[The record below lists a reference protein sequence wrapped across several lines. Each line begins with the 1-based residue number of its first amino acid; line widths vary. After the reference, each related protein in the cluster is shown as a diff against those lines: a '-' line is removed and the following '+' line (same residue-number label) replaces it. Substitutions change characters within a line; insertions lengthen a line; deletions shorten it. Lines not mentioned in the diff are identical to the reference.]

1 MVAAPAFGLRN
12 PALCAILTTSAR
24 GRGGLCR
31 ARPSNLRGHPADS
44 RFPMLRTPFIETL
57 SDLFI
62 RSAQWRGRDE
72 LFVDDIDRITG
83 TEAFDQALTVAQG
96 FADNGAAQVEVIAYL
111 CRSSARHAVAWFA
124 APLSGRIA
132 CSLHV
137 RETPERLGQA
147 LNWLDARILV
157 HDEDLEGEAIAA
169 VAASGHRIRRISLG
183 ARGSAD
189 ADYSDIVAHGKRF
202 DVAAHRPEPDDI
214 AAIVFSS
221 GTTGKPKGIM
231 HTQKTLLEA
240 AKGGQVVMGPI
251 TPDSAT
257 LLYMQ
262 PSFAAWP
269 IIVLPFVAAKAKV
282 CFGKAFT
289 PAAFLESC
297 QRERITLAPLVPTM
311 WRMVFEAEP
320 ENYDLS
326 ALTLVSISGEA
337 PAPSDVRQLYD
348 RICQNICCVYL
359 AGEAFTASGVM
370 ANTRDLMERGKIG
383 SSGRPVVGGDV
394 RILVPGGGFD
404 DEVANGET
412 GEIAISGP
420 SLAIGYWKDPE
431 LTREKFRDGWWR
443 SGDLGRLDA
452 DNYLW
457 VSGRIDNVIN
467 TGGIKVSGE
476 EIEHALLSHPS
487 VAQCAVV
494 GQPDQRMGQRI
505 EAYLVARGAPPDIE
519 EISLFLRQQRHLA
532 GFKVPKAFHWID
544 EMPTGPTGKLFRRAL
559 RVDGS

>member
-1 MVAAPAFGLRN
+1 
-12 PALCAILTTSAR
+12 
-24 GRGGLCR
+24 
-31 ARPSNLRGHPADS
+31 
-44 RFPMLRTPFIETL
+44 MLRTPFIETL

-72 LFVDDIDRITG
+72 LFVDDENRIPG
-83 TEAFDQALTVAQG
+83 TDALDQALGMAQG
-96 FADNGAAQVEVIAYL
+96 FAANGAASGEVIAFL

-137 RETPERLGQA
+137 RERTQRLGQA
-147 LNWLDARILV
+147 LGWLDAKILV
-157 HDEDLEGEAIAA
+157 HDDDLEAEAIAA
-169 VAASGHRIRRISLG
+169 VTASGRAIRRISLG

-189 ADYSDIVAHGKRF
+189 ADYSDIVASMARF
-202 DVAAHRPEPDDI
+202 DIAANRPKPADL

-282 CFGKAFT
+282 CFGKIFT
-289 PAAFLESC
+289 PAAFLETC
-297 QRERITLAPLVPTM
+297 QRERITKAPLVPTM
-311 WRMVFEAEP
+311 WRMVFEASP

-348 RICQNICCVYL
+348 RICKNICCVYL
-359 AGEAFTASGVM
+359 SGEAFTASGVM

-394 RILVPGGGFD
+394 RILVPGGSFD
-404 DEVANGET
+404 DEAADGET

-420 SLAIGYWKDPE
+420 SLAVGYWKDPE

-452 DNYLW
+452 DRYLW

-467 TGGIKVSGE
+467 SGGIKVSGE

-494 GQPDQRMGQRI
+494 GQPDQKLGQRI
-505 EAYLVARGAPPDIE
+505 EAYLVARGAPPAHDDI
-519 EISLFLRQQRHLA
+519 SRFLREQRHLA
-532 GFKVPKAFHWID
+532 GYKIPKAFHWID
-544 EMPTGPTGKLFRRAL
+544 AMPTGPTGKLFRRAL
-559 RVDGS
+559 RVDG

>member
-1 MVAAPAFGLRN
+1 VDARHEATHDEIGYSRLATAASL
-12 PALCAILTTSAR
+12 
-24 GRGGLCR
+24 
-31 ARPSNLRGHPADS
+31 ADA
-44 RFPMLRTPFIETL
+44 PMLRTPHIETL

-62 RSAQWRGRDE
+62 RSAAWRGRDE
-72 LFVDDIDRITG
+72 LFVDDTDRIGG
-83 TEAFDQALTVAQG
+83 TEALDAALAIAQSC
-96 FADNGAAQVEVIAYL
+96 ANNGASSGNVIAFL

-137 RETPERLGQA
+137 RETPERLGEA
-147 LNWLDARILV
+147 LGWLEAGILV
-157 HDEDLEGEAIAA
+157 HDEDLEDLAIAA
-169 VAASGHRIRRISLG
+169 VTISGRPIRRISLG
-183 ARGSAD
+183 ARGGAD
-189 ADYSDIVAHGKRF
+189 ADYGHIVTTSPRF
-202 DVAAHRPEPDDI
+202 DIASNRPKPSDI

-221 GTTGKPKGIM
+221 GTTGRPKGIM
-231 HTQKTLLEA
+231 HTQKTMLEA

-269 IIVLPFVAAKAKV
+269 IIVLPFVAAKARV

-289 PAAFLESC
+289 PAAFLETC
-297 QRERITLAPLVPTM
+297 ARERITKAPLVPTM
-311 WRMVFEAEP
+311 WRMVFEAGP

-348 RICQNICCVYL
+348 RVCKNICCVYL
-359 AGEAFTASGVM
+359 SGEAFTASGVM
-370 ANTRDLMERGKIG
+370 ANSRDLLERGKIG
-383 SSGRPVVGGDV
+383 SSGRPAVGADV
-394 RILVPGGGFD
+394 KILVPGGGFD
-404 DEVANGET
+404 DEAANGET

-420 SLAIGYWKDPE
+420 SLSIGYWKDE
-431 LTREKFRDGWWR
+431 KLTREKFRDGWWR
-443 SGDLGRLDA
+443 SGDLGRMDE

-494 GQPDQRMGQRI
+494 GQPDHQLGQRI
-505 EAYLVARGAPPDIE
+505 EAYLVARGAVPDFEQIGVY
-519 EISLFLRQQRHLA
+519 LRRERHLA
-532 GFKVPKAFHWID
+532 GFKVPKAFHLVD
-544 EMPTGPTGKLFRRAL
+544 ELPTGPTGKLFRRAL

>member
-1 MVAAPAFGLRN
+1 
-12 PALCAILTTSAR
+12 
-24 GRGGLCR
+24 
-31 ARPSNLRGHPADS
+31 
-44 RFPMLRTPFIETL
+44 MLRTPFIDTL

-62 RSAQWRGRDE
+62 RSAAWRGRDE
-72 LFVDDIDRITG
+72 LFVDEENRITG
-83 TEAFDQALTVAQG
+83 TDALDQALKIAQG
-96 FADNGAAQVEVIAYL
+96 FADHGAAPGDVIAYL
-111 CRSSARHAVAWFA
+111 SRSSARHAVTWFA

-147 LNWLDARILV
+147 LDWLEAKILV
-157 HDEDLEGEAIAA
+157 HDDDLEAEAIAA
-169 VAASGHRIRRISLG
+169 VAASGRPTRRISLG
-183 ARGSAD
+183 ARGGAD
-189 ADYSDIVAHGKRF
+189 ADYSDLVATAVRF
-202 DVAAHRPEPDDI
+202 DVAANRPKPSDV

-231 HTQKTLLEA
+231 HSQKTLLEA

-269 IIVLPFVAAKAKV
+269 IIVLPYVAGKAKV
-282 CFGKAFT
+282 CFGKLFT

-311 WRMVFEAEP
+311 WRMVFEASP

-348 RICQNICCVYL
+348 KFCRNICCVYL
-359 AGEAFTASGVM
+359 SGEAFNASGVM

-383 SSGRPVVGGDV
+383 SSGRPVVGADV
-394 RILVPGGGFD
+394 RILAAGGSFD
-404 DEVANGET
+404 DEAANGET

-420 SLAIGYWKDPE
+420 SLAIGYWRDPE

-467 TGGIKVSGE
+467 SGGIKVSGE
-476 EIEHALLSHPS
+476 EIEHALLSHPAI
-487 VAQCAVV
+487 AQCAVV
-494 GQPDQRMGQRI
+494 GQPDPLIGQRI
-505 EAYLVARGAPPDIE
+505 EAYLVARGAPPE
-519 EISLFLRQQRHLA
+519 AGEIDRFLRQERHLA
-532 GFKVPKAFHWID
+532 GYKIPKAFHWLE

-559 RVDGS
+559 RAEP

>member
-1 MVAAPAFGLRN
+1 
-12 PALCAILTTSAR
+12 
-24 GRGGLCR
+24 
-31 ARPSNLRGHPADS
+31 
-44 RFPMLRTPFIETL
+44 MLRTPFIETL

-62 RSAQWRGRDE
+62 RSAAWRGREE
-72 LFVDDIDRITG
+72 LFVDDDDRITG
-83 TEAFDQALTVAQG
+83 TAALDQALRIARG
-96 FADNGAAQVEVIAYL
+96 FADHGAAPGEVIAYL

-137 RETPERLGQA
+137 RETPRRLGQA
-147 LNWLDARILV
+147 LDWLEAKILV
-157 HDEDLEGEAIAA
+157 HDADLEAEAIAA
-169 VAASGHRIRRISLG
+169 VAAAGRTILRISLG
-183 ARGSAD
+183 GRCSAD
-189 ADYSDIVAHGKRF
+189 ADYGGIVATAAPF
-202 DVAAHRPEPDDI
+202 DVSSSRPKPADL

-221 GTTGKPKGIM
+221 GTTGRPKGIM
-231 HTQKTLLEA
+231 HSQKTLLEA

-269 IIVLPFVAAKAKV
+269 IIVLPFVAAKAKI
-282 CFGKAFT
+282 CFGRAFT

-297 QRERITLAPLVPTM
+297 QRERITKAPLVPTM
-311 WRMVFEAEP
+311 WRMVFEAGP
-320 ENYDLS
+320 EKYDLS

-337 PAPSDVRQLYD
+337 PAPSDLRQLYD
-348 RICQNICCVYL
+348 RVCKNICCVYL
-359 AGEAFTASGVM
+359 AGEGFTACGVM
-370 ANTRDLMERGKIG
+370 ANTRDLMERNKIG
-383 SSGRPVVGGDV
+383 SSGRPVAGVDLK
-394 RILVPGGGFD
+394 ILLPGRSFD
-404 DEVANGET
+404 NEAAAGET

-443 SGDLGRLDA
+443 SGDLGWLDA

-467 TGGIKVSGE
+467 SGGIKVSGE

-494 GQPDQRMGQRI
+494 GQPDQGLGQRI
-505 EAYLVARGAPPDIE
+505 EAYLVARGAPPDTDE
-519 EISLFLRQQRHLA
+519 LAAFLRQQRHLA
-532 GFKVPKAFHWID
+532 GYKIPKAFHWID

-559 RVDGS
+559 RAEG

>member
-1 MVAAPAFGLRN
+1 
-12 PALCAILTTSAR
+12 
-24 GRGGLCR
+24 
-31 ARPSNLRGHPADS
+31 
-44 RFPMLRTPFIETL
+44 MLRTPFIETL

-269 IIVLPFVAAKAKV
+269 IIVLPFVAAQAKV

-311 WRMVFEAEP
+311 WRMVFEAGP

-359 AGEAFTASGVM
+359 SGEAFTASGVM

-505 EAYLVARGAPPDIE
+505 EAYLVARGAPPDDE

>member
-1 MVAAPAFGLRN
+1 MDRVLQELVIYPAI
-12 PALCAILTTSAR
+12 P
-24 GRGGLCR
+24 
-31 ARPSNLRGHPADS
+31 PVQD
-44 RFPMLRTPFIETL
+44 FPMLRTPFIETL

-62 RSAQWRGRDE
+62 RSAAWRGRDE
-72 LFVDDIDRITG
+72 LFVDEADRITG
-83 TEAFDQALTVAQG
+83 SEALDQALRIAQG
-96 FADNGAAQVEVIAYL
+96 FADRGAAPGEVIAFL

-137 RETPERLGQA
+137 RETAERLGQA
-147 LNWLDARILV
+147 LDWLDARVLV
-157 HDEDLEGEAIAA
+157 HDEDLEAEAIAA
-169 VAASGHRIRRISLG
+169 VAASGRAVRRISLG

-189 ADYSDIVAHGKRF
+189 ADYSGIVTTAAPF
-202 DVAAHRPEPDDI
+202 DVAANRPKASDV

-231 HTQKTLLEA
+231 HSQKTLLEA

-269 IIVLPFVAAKAKV
+269 IIVLPYVAAKAKI
-282 CFGKAFT
+282 CFGKLFT

-311 WRMVFEAEP
+311 WRMVFEAGP

-326 ALTLVSISGEA
+326 ALALVSISGEA
-337 PAPSDVRQLYD
+337 PAPSDVRQLHD
-348 RICQNICCVYL
+348 RFCKNICCVYL
-359 AGEAFTASGVM
+359 SGEAFTASGVM

-383 SSGRPVVGGDV
+383 SSGRPVVGADV
-394 RILVPGGGFD
+394 RILMPGGGFD
-404 DEVANGET
+404 DEAPNGET

-431 LTREKFRDGWWR
+431 LTREKFHDGWWR
-443 SGDLGRLDA
+443 SGDLGRLDI

-467 TGGIKVSGE
+467 SGGIKVSGE
-476 EIEHALLSHPS
+476 EIEHALLSHPAI
-487 VAQCAVV
+487 AQCAVV
-494 GQPDQRMGQRI
+494 GQPDPHFGQRI
-505 EAYLVARGAPPDIE
+505 EAYLVARDARPE
-519 EISLFLRQQRHLA
+519 ASELELFLRRERHLA
-532 GFKVPKAFHWID
+532 GYKIPKAFHWID
-544 EMPTGPTGKLFRRAL
+544 AMPTGPTGKLFRRAL
-559 RVDGS
+559 RTD

>member
-1 MVAAPAFGLRN
+1 MPITAISSRRAAP
-12 PALCAILTTSAR
+12 
-24 GRGGLCR
+24 
-31 ARPSNLRGHPADS
+31 
-44 RFPMLRTPFIETL
+44 
-57 SDLFI
+57 
-62 RSAQWRGRDE
+62 
-72 LFVDDIDRITG
+72 
-83 TEAFDQALTVAQG
+83 
-96 FADNGAAQVEVIAYL
+96 
-111 CRSSARHAVAWFA
+111 
-124 APLSGRIA
+124 
-132 CSLHV
+132 
-137 RETPERLGQA
+137 
-147 LNWLDARILV
+147 
-157 HDEDLEGEAIAA
+157 
-169 VAASGHRIRRISLG
+169 
-183 ARGSAD
+183 
-189 ADYSDIVAHGKRF
+189 F
-202 DVAAHRPEPDDI
+202 DVAANRPKPSDI

-221 GTTGKPKGIM
+221 GTTGRPKGIM
-231 HTQKTLLEA
+231 HSQKTLLEA

-269 IIVLPFVAAKAKV
+269 IIVLPYVAGKAKV

-311 WRMVFEAEP
+311 WRMVFEADP

-348 RICQNICCVYL
+348 RFCKNICCVYL
-359 AGEAFTASGVM
+359 SGEAFTASGVM

-394 RILVPGGGFD
+394 RILVPGGSFD
-404 DEVANGET
+404 DEAENGET

-431 LTREKFRDGWWR
+431 LSREKFRDGWWR

-467 TGGIKVSGE
+467 SGGIKVSGE

-494 GQPDQRMGQRI
+494 GQPDQRLGQRI
-505 EAYLVARGAPPDIE
+505 EAYLVARGAPPAVRRNRASSCARSA
-519 EISLFLRQQRHLA
+519 ISPATR
-532 GFKVPKAFHWID
+532 
-544 EMPTGPTGKLFRRAL
+544 FRRRFTGSTRCRPARPENCSAARCGRIANSYLCRPL
-559 RVDGS
+559 RSPGRC

>member
-1 MVAAPAFGLRN
+1 
-12 PALCAILTTSAR
+12 
-24 GRGGLCR
+24 
-31 ARPSNLRGHPADS
+31 
-44 RFPMLRTPFIETL
+44 MLRTPFIETL

-72 LFVDDIDRITG
+72 LFVDEDNRITG
-83 TEAFDQALTVAQG
+83 TEALDHALRLAQG
-96 FADNGAAQVEVIAYL
+96 FADNGAALGDVVAYL
-111 CRSSARHAVAWFA
+111 CKSSARHAVAWFA

-137 RETPERLGQA
+137 RETPERLGRA
-147 LNWLDARILV
+147 LDWLDAKILV
-157 HDEDLEGEAIAA
+157 HDCDLEAQAVAA
-169 VAASGHRIRRISLG
+169 VAASGRAIRRVSLG
-183 ARGSAD
+183 VRGTAD
-189 ADYSDIVAHGKRF
+189 ADYGDIVAREKPF
-202 DVAAHRPEPDDI
+202 DVAAKRPKPADI

-231 HTQKTLLEA
+231 HSQKTLLEA

-269 IIVLPFVAAKAKV
+269 IIVLPYVAGKAKV
-282 CFGKAFT
+282 CFGKVFT
-289 PAAFLESC
+289 PAAFLQSC
-297 QRERITLAPLVPTM
+297 ERERITLAPLVPTM
-311 WRMVFEAEP
+311 WRMVFEAGP
-320 ENYDLS
+320 EQYDLS

-348 RICQNICCVYL
+348 RICRNICCVYL
-359 AGEAFTASGVM
+359 SGEAFTASGVM
-370 ANTRDLMERGKIG
+370 ANTRDLMERDKIG

-394 RILVPGGGFD
+394 RILVPGGSFD
-404 DEVANGET
+404 DEAAGGET

-420 SLAIGYWKDPE
+420 SLSVGYWKDE
-431 LTREKFRDGWWR
+431 ALTREKFRDGWWR

-467 TGGIKVSGE
+467 SGGIKVSGE
-476 EIEHALLSHPS
+476 EIEHALLSHPKI
-487 VAQCAVV
+487 AQCAVV
-494 GQPDQRMGQRI
+494 GQPDPQIGQRI
-505 EAYLVARGAPPDIE
+505 EAYLVARGTPPDAE
-519 EISLFLRQQRHLA
+519 ELSRFLREQRHLA

-559 RVDGS
+559 RVEE

>member
-1 MVAAPAFGLRN
+1 
-12 PALCAILTTSAR
+12 
-24 GRGGLCR
+24 
-31 ARPSNLRGHPADS
+31 
-44 RFPMLRTPFIETL
+44 MLRTPFIETL

-62 RSAQWRGRDE
+62 RSAEWRGRDE
-72 LFVDDIDRITG
+72 LFVDDDNRITG
-83 TEAFDQALTVAQG
+83 RDALDQALKMAQG
-96 FADNGAAQVEVIAYL
+96 FAAHGAVSGEVVAYL
-111 CRSSARHAVAWFA
+111 CRSSARHAVVWFA

-137 RETPERLGQA
+137 RETAARLGQA
-147 LNWLDARILV
+147 LEWLEAKILV
-157 HDEDLEGEAIAA
+157 HDEDLEAEAIAA
-169 VAASGHRIRRISLG
+169 VAASGRAIRRISLG

-189 ADYSDIVAHGKRF
+189 ADYGGIVASMARL
-202 DVAAHRPEPDDI
+202 DIASMRPKPADI

-231 HTQKTLLEA
+231 HSQKTLLEA

-269 IIVLPFVAAKAKV
+269 IIVLPFVGAKAKI
-282 CFGKAFT
+282 CFGKNFT

-297 QRERITLAPLVPTM
+297 QRERITKAPLVPTM
-311 WRMVFEAEP
+311 WRMVFEAGP

-348 RICQNICCVYL
+348 RICKNICCVYL
-359 AGEAFTASGVM
+359 SGEAFTASGVM

-383 SSGRPVVGGDV
+383 SSGRPVFGGDV
-394 RILVPGGGFD
+394 RILVPGGSFD
-404 DEVANGET
+404 DETADGEI

-420 SLAIGYWKDPE
+420 SIAAGYWKDPE
-431 LTREKFRDGWWR
+431 LTAEKFRDGWWR

-452 DNYLW
+452 DRYLW

-494 GQPDQRMGQRI
+494 GQPDPLTGQRI
-505 EAYLVARGAPPDIE
+505 EAYLVARGEPPADDE
-519 EISLFLRQQRHLA
+519 VGRFLREQHHLA
-532 GFKVPKAFHWID
+532 GYKIPKAFHWID
-544 EMPTGPTGKLFRRAL
+544 AMPTGPTGKLFRRAL
-559 RVDGS
+559 RVDG

>member
-1 MVAAPAFGLRN
+1 V
-12 PALCAILTTSAR
+12 I
-24 GRGGLCR
+24 
-31 ARPSNLRGHPADS
+31 
-44 RFPMLRTPFIETL
+44 RTPFIETL

-72 LFVDDIDRITG
+72 LFVDDTDRITG
-83 TEAFDQALTVAQG
+83 ADALDQALRIAQG
-96 FADNGAAQVEVIAYL
+96 FAGLGATPSDVIAYL

-147 LNWLDARILV
+147 LAWLDAKILV
-157 HDEDLEGEAIAA
+157 HDEDLEPEAVAAIAA
-169 VAASGHRIRRISLG
+169 SGRTIKRISLG
-183 ARGSAD
+183 ARGSAA
-189 ADYSDIVAHGKRF
+189 ADYRDIVATKVPF
-202 DVAAHRPEPDDI
+202 DVAAQRPKPADI

-251 TPDSAT
+251 TSDSAT

-297 QRERITLAPLVPTM
+297 QRERITKAPLVPTM
-311 WRMVFEAEP
+311 WRMVFEANP

-348 RICQNICCVYL
+348 RICRNICCVYL
-359 AGEAFTASGVM
+359 SGEAFTASGVM

-394 RILVPGGGFD
+394 RILVPGGSFD
-404 DEVANGET
+404 DEAANGET

-431 LTREKFRDGWWR
+431 LTAEKFRDGWWR

-476 EIEHALLSHPS
+476 EIEHALLSHPA

-494 GQPDQRMGQRI
+494 GQPDARLGQRI
-505 EAYLVARGAPPDIE
+505 EAYLVARGARPEAE
-519 EISLFLRQQRHLA
+519 EISQFLRQQRHLA

-559 RVDGS
+559 RADG

>member
-1 MVAAPAFGLRN
+1 
-12 PALCAILTTSAR
+12 
-24 GRGGLCR
+24 
-31 ARPSNLRGHPADS
+31 
-44 RFPMLRTPFIETL
+44 MLRTPFIETL

-62 RSAQWRGRDE
+62 RSAGWRGRDE
-72 LFVDDIDRITG
+72 LFVDEIDRISG
-83 TEAFDQALTVAQG
+83 ADALDQALRIAQG
-96 FADNGAAQVEVIAYL
+96 FADHDAAPGQLVAYL

-137 RETPERLGQA
+137 RETPERLGHA
-147 LNWLDARILV
+147 LDWLEAKILV
-157 HDEDLEGEAIAA
+157 HDEDLGAEAMAA
-169 VAASGHRIRRISLG
+169 VAASGRPIRRISLG

-189 ADYSDIVAHGKRF
+189 ADYDDIVVATAAAF
-202 DVAAHRPEPDDI
+202 DVAAQRPKPADI
-214 AAIVFSS
+214 AAIVLSS

-231 HTQKTLLEA
+231 HTQQTLLEA

-297 QRERITLAPLVPTM
+297 QRERITKAPLVPTM
-311 WRMVFEAEP
+311 WRMVFEATP

-348 RICQNICCVYL
+348 RICKNICCVYL
-359 AGEAFTASGVM
+359 SGEAFTASGVM

-394 RILVPGGGFD
+394 KILNPGGGFD
-404 DEVANGET
+404 DEAADGDT
-412 GEIAISGP
+412 GEIAVSGP

-452 DNYLW
+452 DHYLW

-467 TGGIKVSGE
+467 SGGIKVSGE
-476 EIEHALLSHPS
+476 EIEHALLSHPA

-494 GQPDQRMGQRI
+494 GQPDSRLGQRI
-505 EAYLVARGAPPDIE
+505 EAYLVARGAPPDAE
-519 EISLFLRQQRHLA
+519 EIIAFLRREHHLA

-544 EMPTGPTGKLFRRAL
+544 AMPTGPTGKLFRRAL
-559 RVDGS
+559 RADG

>member
-1 MVAAPAFGLRN
+1 
-12 PALCAILTTSAR
+12 
-24 GRGGLCR
+24 
-31 ARPSNLRGHPADS
+31 
-44 RFPMLRTPFIETL
+44 MLRTPYIETL

-72 LFVDDIDRITG
+72 LFVDDETRITG
-83 TEAFDQALTVAQG
+83 TQALDQALRLAQG
-96 FADNGAAQVEVIAYL
+96 FADHGAASTEVIAYL

-147 LNWLDARILV
+147 LAWLDARLLV
-157 HDEDLEGEAIAA
+157 HDGDLETQAIAA
-169 VAASGHRIRRISLG
+169 IAASNCAIRRISLG

-189 ADYSDIVAHGKRF
+189 ADYGTLTSATDRF
-202 DVAAHRPEPDDI
+202 DIAAHRPKPADI

-221 GTTGKPKGIM
+221 GTTGKPKGII
-231 HTQKTLLEA
+231 HSQKTLFEA

-269 IIVLPFVAAKAKV
+269 IIVLPYVAGKAKV
-282 CFGKAFT
+282 CFGKLFT
-289 PAAFLESC
+289 PTAFLEAC

-311 WRMVFEAEP
+311 WRMVFEAGP

-326 ALTLVSISGEA
+326 SLTLVSISGEA

-348 RICQNICCVYL
+348 RICRNICCVYL
-359 AGEAFTASGVM
+359 SGEAFTASGVM

-394 RILVPGGGFD
+394 RILTPGAGFD
-404 DEVANGET
+404 DEAADGET

-431 LTREKFRDGWWR
+431 LTRQKFRDGWWR
-443 SGDLGRLDA
+443 SGDLGRLD
-452 DNYLW
+452 DDRFLW

-476 EIEHALLSHPS
+476 EIEHALLSHPGI
-487 VAQCAVV
+487 AQCAVV
-494 GQPDQRMGQRI
+494 GQPDRQMGQRI
-505 EAYLVARGAPPDIE
+505 EAFIVARGTPPDSAE
-519 EISLFLRQQRHLA
+519 LDGFLRRQRHLA
-532 GFKVPKAFHWID
+532 GFKVPKTFHFLD
-544 EMPTGPTGKLFRRAL
+544 ALPTGPTGKLFRRAL
-559 RVDGS
+559 RTEE

>member
-1 MVAAPAFGLRN
+1 M
-12 PALCAILTTSAR
+12 
-24 GRGGLCR
+24 
-31 ARPSNLRGHPADS
+31 H
-44 RFPMLRTPFIETL
+44 RTPFIETL

-62 RSAQWRGRDE
+62 RSAAWRGRDE
-72 LFVDDIDRITG
+72 LFVDDEDRITG
-83 TEAFDQALTVAQG
+83 GDALDQALRIAQG
-96 FADNGAAQVEVIAYL
+96 FAAHGAAPGQLIAYL

-124 APLSGRIA
+124 APLSGRVA

-137 RETPERLGQA
+137 RETTERLGQA
-147 LNWLDARILV
+147 LDWLEAKILV
-157 HDEDLEGEAIAA
+157 HDRDLEADAIAA
-169 VAASGHRIRRISLG
+169 VAASGRMIRRISLG
-183 ARGSAD
+183 ERGSAD
-189 ADYSDIVAHGKRF
+189 ADYSDIVATATPF
-202 DVAAHRPEPDDI
+202 DVAANRPKPADL

-221 GTTGKPKGIM
+221 GTTGRPKGIM
-231 HTQKTLLEA
+231 HSQKTLLEA

-269 IIVLPFVAAKAKV
+269 IIVLPFVAAKAKI

-297 QRERITLAPLVPTM
+297 ARERITKAPLVPTM
-311 WRMVFEAEP
+311 WRMVFEAGP

-326 ALTLVSISGEA
+326 ALTLVSISGEP

-348 RICQNICCVYL
+348 RICRNICCVYL
-359 AGEAFTASGVM
+359 SGEAFTASGVM

-383 SSGRPVVGGDV
+383 SSGRPAVGGDV
-394 RILVPGGGFD
+394 KILVPGAGFD
-404 DEVANGET
+404 DEAPDGEI

-420 SLAIGYWKDPE
+420 SLAVGYWKDPE

-443 SGDLGRLDA
+443 SGDLGRLDE
-452 DNYLW
+452 DRYLW

-467 TGGIKVSGE
+467 SGGIKVSGE
-476 EIEHALLSHPS
+476 EIEHALLSHPA

-494 GQPDQRMGQRI
+494 GQPDHTLGQRI
-505 EAYLVARGAPPDIE
+505 EAYLVARGAPPADD
-519 EISLFLRQQRHLA
+519 EIGRFLRQERQLA
-532 GFKVPKAFHWID
+532 GFKIPKAFHWID
-544 EMPTGPTGKLFRRAL
+544 AMPTGPTGKIFRRAL
-559 RVDGS
+559 RA

>member
-1 MVAAPAFGLRN
+1 
-12 PALCAILTTSAR
+12 
-24 GRGGLCR
+24 
-31 ARPSNLRGHPADS
+31 
-44 RFPMLRTPFIETL
+44 MLRTPFIETL

-72 LFVDDIDRITG
+72 LFVDEEHRVAGSD
-83 TEAFDQALTVAQG
+83 ALDQALRIAQS
-96 FADNGAAQVEVIAYL
+96 FADNGAASGQVIAYL

-137 RETPERLGQA
+137 RETAERIGQA
-147 LNWLDARILV
+147 LDWLDAKILV
-157 HDEDLEGEAIAA
+157 HDADLAAEAIAA
-169 VAASGHRIRRISLG
+169 VAASGRTIRRISLG
-183 ARGSAD
+183 GRGSAD
-189 ADYSDIVAHGKRF
+189 ADYSGIVVTTRPFDIVSNRPK
-202 DVAAHRPEPDDI
+202 AADI

-221 GTTGKPKGIM
+221 GTTGRPKGIM

-289 PAAFLESC
+289 PTAFLESC
-297 QRERITLAPLVPTM
+297 QRERITKAPLVPTM
-311 WRMVFEAEP
+311 WRMVFEAGP

-326 ALTLVSISGEA
+326 ALNLVSISGEA

-348 RICQNICCVYL
+348 RICKNICCVYL
-359 AGEAFTASGVM
+359 AGEGFTACGVM
-370 ANTRDLMERGKIG
+370 ANTRDLMERNKIG

-394 RILVPGGGFD
+394 RILVPGGSFD
-404 DEVANGET
+404 DEVADGET

-420 SLAIGYWKDPE
+420 SLAIGYWKDAE

-452 DNYLW
+452 DRYLW

-467 TGGIKVSGE
+467 SGGIKVSGE

-487 VAQCAVV
+487 VAQCAVI
-494 GQPDQRMGQRI
+494 GQPDPLMGQRI
-505 EAYLVARGAPPDIE
+505 EAYLVARGAPPDAK
-519 EISLFLRQQRHLA
+519 EISQFLRQQRHLA
-532 GFKVPKAFHWID
+532 GFKVPKAFHWI
-544 EMPTGPTGKLFRRAL
+544 EQMPTGPTGKLFRRAL
-559 RVDGS
+559 REDG

>member
-1 MVAAPAFGLRN
+1 
-12 PALCAILTTSAR
+12 
-24 GRGGLCR
+24 
-31 ARPSNLRGHPADS
+31 
-44 RFPMLRTPFIETL
+44 MLRTPFIETL

-72 LFVDDIDRITG
+72 LFVDDEHRITG
-83 TEAFDQALTVAQG
+83 TDALDQALRVAKG
-96 FADNGAAQVEVIAYL
+96 FADNGAASGEVIAFL

-137 RETPERLGQA
+137 RETVERLGQA
-147 LNWLDARILV
+147 LDWLEAKILV
-157 HDEDLEGEAIAA
+157 HDADLEAEAIAA
-169 VAASGHRIRRISLG
+169 VVSSGRAIRRISLG
-183 ARGSAD
+183 ARGRAD
-189 ADYSDIVAHGKRF
+189 ADYGDIVATAQPF
-202 DVAAHRPEPDDI
+202 DVASNRPRPSDI

-221 GTTGKPKGIM
+221 GTTGRPKGIM
-231 HTQKTLLEA
+231 HSQKTLLEA

-269 IIVLPFVAAKAKV
+269 IIVLPYMAAKAKI
-282 CFGKAFT
+282 CFGKLFT
-289 PAAFLESC
+289 PPAFLEAC

-311 WRMVFEAEP
+311 WRMVFEARP

-348 RICQNICCVYL
+348 RFCKNICCVYL
-359 AGEAFTASGVM
+359 SGEAFTASGVM
-370 ANTRDLMERGKIG
+370 ANTPDLMERDKIG
-383 SSGRPVVGGDV
+383 SSGRPVVGCDV
-394 RILVPGGGFD
+394 RILAPGGGFD
-404 DEVANGET
+404 DEAAAGET

-420 SLAIGYWKDPE
+420 SLAVGYWKDPE
-431 LTREKFRDGWWR
+431 LTAEKFRDGWWR
-443 SGDLGRLDA
+443 SGDLGRLDT

-467 TGGIKVSGE
+467 SGGIKVSGE

-494 GQPDQRMGQRI
+494 GQPDPRLGQRI
-505 EAYLVARGAPPDIE
+505 EAYLVARGAAPDAGE
-519 EISLFLRQQRHLA
+519 LDRFLRQQRHLA
-532 GFKVPKAFHWID
+532 GYQIPKAFHWLD
-544 EMPTGPTGKLFRRAL
+544 AMPTGPTGKLFRRAL
-559 RVDGS
+559 RADSPTG

>member
-1 MVAAPAFGLRN
+1 MASLPTH
-12 PALCAILTTSAR
+12 I
-24 GRGGLCR
+24 
-31 ARPSNLRGHPADS
+31 
-44 RFPMLRTPFIETL
+44 PMLRTPAIETL

-72 LFVDDIDRITG
+72 LFVDEEHRITG
-83 TEAFDQALTVAQG
+83 ADAFDSALRLAQG
-96 FADNGAAQVEVIAYL
+96 FADNGAAAGEVVAYL
-111 CRSSARHAVAWFA
+111 CRSSARHAVTWFA

-147 LNWLDARILV
+147 LDWLEAKVLV
-157 HDEDLEGEAIAA
+157 HDEDLETQAIAA
-169 VAASGHRIRRISLG
+169 IAASGRTIRRVSLG
-183 ARGSAD
+183 ERGRAD
-189 ADYSDIVAHGKRF
+189 ADYAGIVATAACF
-202 DVAAHRPEPDDI
+202 NVAANRPKPADI

-221 GTTGKPKGIM
+221 GTTGRPKGIM
-231 HTQKTLLEA
+231 HSQKTLLEA

-282 CFGKAFT
+282 CFGKVFT

-297 QRERITLAPLVPTM
+297 QRERITKAPLVPTM
-311 WRMVFEAEP
+311 WRMVFEAGP

-348 RICQNICCVYL
+348 RICRNICCVYL
-359 AGEAFTASGVM
+359 SGEAFTASGVM
-370 ANTRDLMERGKIG
+370 ANTRDLMERNKIG

-394 RILVPGGGFD
+394 RILAAGGGFD
-404 DEVANGET
+404 DEAYNGET

-476 EIEHALLSHPS
+476 EIEHALLSHPA

-494 GQPDQRMGQRI
+494 GQPDHQLGQRI
-505 EAYLVARGAPPDIE
+505 EAYLVARGTPPDSD
-519 EISLFLRQQRHLA
+519 EIALFLRREHHLA

-544 EMPTGPTGKLFRRAL
+544 AMPTGPTGKLFRRAL
-559 RVDGS
+559 RVDG

>member
-1 MVAAPAFGLRN
+1 
-12 PALCAILTTSAR
+12 
-24 GRGGLCR
+24 
-31 ARPSNLRGHPADS
+31 
-44 RFPMLRTPFIETL
+44 MLRTPFIETL

-83 TEAFDQALTVAQG
+83 TDALDQALRIAQG
-96 FADNGAAQVEVIAYL
+96 FADHGAAPGEVIAYL
-111 CRSSARHAVAWFA
+111 CRSSARHAVTWFA
-124 APLSGRIA
+124 APLSGHIA

-147 LNWLDARILV
+147 LEWLEAKILV
-157 HDEDLEGEAIAA
+157 HDEDLEMEAIAA
-169 VAASGHRIRRISLG
+169 IAASGRTVKRISLG
-183 ARGSAD
+183 ARGSAA
-189 ADYSDIVAHGKRF
+189 ADYGEIVATAAPF
-202 DVAAHRPEPDDI
+202 DVAANRPKPADI

-231 HTQKTLLEA
+231 HTQKTMLEA

-297 QRERITLAPLVPTM
+297 QRERITKAPLVPTM
-311 WRMVFEAEP
+311 WRMVFEANP

-348 RICQNICCVYL
+348 RICRNICCVYL
-359 AGEAFTASGVM
+359 SGEAFTASGVM

-394 RILVPGGGFD
+394 RILLPGGGFD
-404 DEVANGET
+404 DEAANGES

-431 LTREKFRDGWWR
+431 LTAEKFRDGWWR

-476 EIEHALLSHPS
+476 EIEHALLSHPA

-494 GQPDQRMGQRI
+494 GQPDHQLGQRI
-505 EAYLVARGAPPDIE
+505 EAFLVARGPRPEPE
-519 EISLFLRQQRHLA
+519 EISQFLRQQHHLA

-544 EMPTGPTGKLFRRAL
+544 AMPTGPTGKLFRRAL
-559 RVDGS
+559 RADG

>member
-1 MVAAPAFGLRN
+1 
-12 PALCAILTTSAR
+12 
-24 GRGGLCR
+24 
-31 ARPSNLRGHPADS
+31 
-44 RFPMLRTPFIETL
+44 MLRTPFIETL

-72 LFVDDIDRITG
+72 LFVDEEHRLTG
-83 TEAFDQALTVAQG
+83 SDALDQALRVAQG
-96 FADNGAAQVEVIAYL
+96 FANNGAAQGEVIAYL
-111 CRSSARHAVAWFA
+111 CRSSARHAAAWFA

-137 RETPERLGQA
+137 RETPERLAQA
-147 LNWLDARILV
+147 LLWLDAKILV
-157 HDEDLEGEAIAA
+157 HDDDLETQAIAA
-169 VAASGHRIRRISLG
+169 IAASRRAVKRISLG
-183 ARGSAD
+183 ARGSAE
-189 ADYSDIVAHGKRF
+189 ADYSDIIAITEPF
-202 DVAAHRPEPDDI
+202 DIAAHRPNPADI

-221 GTTGKPKGIM
+221 GTTGRPKGIM
-231 HTQKTLLEA
+231 HSQKTLLEA

-251 TPDSAT
+251 APDSAT

-269 IIVLPFVAAKAKV
+269 IIVLPFVAGKAKV
-282 CFGKAFT
+282 CFGKVFT
-289 PAAFLESC
+289 PAAFLQSC
-297 QRERITLAPLVPTM
+297 QRERITKAPLVPTM
-311 WRMVFEAEP
+311 WRMVFEANP

-348 RICQNICCVYL
+348 RICRNIACVYL
-359 AGEAFTASGVM
+359 SGEAFTASGVM

-394 RILVPGGGFD
+394 KILIPGGGFD
-404 DEVANGET
+404 DEAQSGET

-420 SLAIGYWKDPE
+420 SLAVGYWKDPE

-467 TGGIKVSGE
+467 SGGIKVGGE
-476 EIEHALLSHPS
+476 EIEHALLAHPA

-494 GQPDQRMGQRI
+494 GQPDHALGQRI
-505 EAYLVARGAPPDIE
+505 EAFIVARGTAPANGELD
-519 EISLFLRQQRHLA
+519 LFLRQECHLA
-532 GFKVPKAFHWID
+532 GFKIPKAFHVVR
-544 EMPTGPTGKLFRRAL
+544 ELPTGPTGKLYRRAL
-559 RVDGS
+559 RADG

>member
-1 MVAAPAFGLRN
+1 
-12 PALCAILTTSAR
+12 
-24 GRGGLCR
+24 
-31 ARPSNLRGHPADS
+31 
-44 RFPMLRTPFIETL
+44 MLRTPFIETL

-72 LFVDDIDRITG
+72 LFVDEDNRIAG
-83 TEAFDQALTVAQG
+83 HDALDQALRLAQG
-96 FADNGAAQVEVIAYL
+96 FADNGAAPDDVVAYL
-111 CRSSARHAVAWFA
+111 CKSSARHAVAWFA
-124 APLSGRIA
+124 APLGGRIA

-147 LNWLDARILV
+147 LDWLDAKILV
-157 HDEDLEGEAIAA
+157 HDEDLGEQAIAA
-169 VAASGHRIRRISLG
+169 IASSGRAIRRISLG
-183 ARGSAD
+183 ARGAAD
-189 ADYSDIVAHGKRF
+189 ADYGAVVARVKPFEVLAKRPKP
-202 DVAAHRPEPDDI
+202 ADI

-231 HTQKTLLEA
+231 HSQKTLLEA

-269 IIVLPFVAAKAKV
+269 IIVLPYLAGKAKV
-282 CFGKAFT
+282 CFGKVFT
-289 PAAFLESC
+289 PAAFLQSC
-297 QRERITLAPLVPTM
+297 ERERITLAPLVPTM
-311 WRMVFEAEP
+311 WRMVFEAAP
-320 ENYDLS
+320 EKYDLS

-359 AGEAFTASGVM
+359 SGEAFTASGVM
-370 ANTRDLMERGKIG
+370 ANTRDLMERDKIG

-394 RILVPGGGFD
+394 RILVPGKGFD
-404 DEVANGET
+404 DEAADGET

-420 SLAIGYWKDPE
+420 SLSVGYWKDE
-431 LTREKFRDGWWR
+431 TLTAEKFREGWWR

-467 TGGIKVSGE
+467 SGGIKVSGE
-476 EIEHALLSHPS
+476 EIEHALLSHPN

-494 GQPDQRMGQRI
+494 GQPDPQIGQRI
-505 EAYLVARGAPPDIE
+505 EAYLVARGTPPDSE
-519 EISLFLRQQRHLA
+519 ELDRFLREQRHLA
-532 GFKVPKAFHWID
+532 GFKVPKAFHWIA

-559 RVDGS
+559 RVEG

>member
-1 MVAAPAFGLRN
+1 
-12 PALCAILTTSAR
+12 
-24 GRGGLCR
+24 
-31 ARPSNLRGHPADS
+31 
-44 RFPMLRTPFIETL
+44 MLRTPFIETL

-62 RSAQWRGRDE
+62 RSSQWRGREE
-72 LFVDDIDRITG
+72 LFVDEHDRITG
-83 TEAFDQALTVAQG
+83 SEAFDQSLRLAQG
-96 FADNGAAQVEVIAYL
+96 FANLGTGPGEVIAFL

-137 RETPERLGQA
+137 RETTERLGQA
-147 LNWLDARILV
+147 LDWLDAKVLV
-157 HDEDLEGEAIAA
+157 HDSDLGDQAVAAIAA
-169 VAASGHRIRRISLG
+169 AGRGIARISLG
-183 ARGSAD
+183 ARGGAE
-189 ADYSDIVAHGKRF
+189 ADYSDIVATGARF
-202 DVAAHRPEPDDI
+202 DVAAARPKPDDV

-231 HTQKTLLEA
+231 HTQKTMLEA

-282 CFGKAFT
+282 CFGSTFT
-289 PAAFLESC
+289 PVAFLETC
-297 QRERITLAPLVPTM
+297 QRERITKAPLVPTM
-311 WRMVFEAEP
+311 WRMVFEAGP
-320 ENYDLS
+320 EKYDLS

-337 PAPSDVRQLYD
+337 PAPSDVQQLYS
-348 RICQNICCVYL
+348 RICKNIVCIYL
-359 AGEAFTASGVM
+359 SGEAFTASGVL
-370 ANTRDLMERGKIG
+370 ANTRDLMERDKIG
-383 SSGRPVVGGDV
+383 SSGRPAVGGDV
-394 RILVPGGGFD
+394 RILPPGGSFD
-404 DEVANGET
+404 DEVAQGET

-420 SLAIGYWKDPE
+420 SLSIGYWKDPE
-431 LTREKFRDGWWR
+431 LTRTKFRDGWWR

-476 EIEHALLSHPS
+476 EIEHALLSHPQI
-487 VAQCAVV
+487 AQCAVV
-494 GQPDQRMGQRI
+494 GQPDAQMGQRI
-505 EAYLVARGAPPDIE
+505 EAYVVARGAKPDVEDINR
-519 EISLFLRQQRHLA
+519 FLRSERHLA
-532 GFKVPKAFHWID
+532 GFKVPKAFHFVD
-544 EMPTGPTGKLFRRAL
+544 TLPTGPTGKLFRRAL
-559 RVDGS
+559 REEG

>member
-1 MVAAPAFGLRN
+1 M
-12 PALCAILTTSAR
+12 
-24 GRGGLCR
+24 
-31 ARPSNLRGHPADS
+31 
-44 RFPMLRTPFIETL
+44 MRTPFIETL

-72 LFVDDIDRITG
+72 LFVDDTDRITG
-83 TEAFDQALTVAQG
+83 ADALDQSLGIAQG
-96 FADNGAAQVEVIAYL
+96 FAGLGAAQGEVIAYL
-111 CRSSARHAVAWFA
+111 CRSSARHAVTWFA
-124 APLSGRIA
+124 APLSGRVA

-137 RETPERLGQA
+137 RETPERLGRA
-147 LNWLDARILV
+147 LEWLDAKILV
-157 HDEDLEGEAIAA
+157 HDEDLELEAIAA
-169 VAASGHRIRRISLG
+169 VAASGRTIRRVSLG
-183 ARGSAD
+183 ARGSAA
-189 ADYSDIVAHGKRF
+189 ADYRDIVAVTPPF
-202 DVAAHRPEPDDI
+202 DVAANRPKPSDI

-251 TPDSAT
+251 TSDSAT

-297 QRERITLAPLVPTM
+297 QRERITKAPLVPTM
-311 WRMVFEAEP
+311 WRMVFEAKP
-320 ENYDLS
+320 ENHDLS

-348 RICQNICCVYL
+348 RICRNICCVYL
-359 AGEAFTASGVM
+359 SGEAFTASGVM

-394 RILVPGGGFD
+394 RILVPGGSFD
-404 DEVANGET
+404 DEAPNGET

-431 LTREKFRDGWWR
+431 LTRQKFRDGWWR

-452 DNYLW
+452 DHYLW

-476 EIEHALLSHPS
+476 EIEHALLSHPA

-494 GQPDQRMGQRI
+494 GQPDARLGQRI
-505 EAYLVARGAPPDIE
+505 EAYLVARGAPPEAE
-519 EISLFLRQQRHLA
+519 EISQFLRQQRHLA

-559 RVDGS
+559 RTDG